1 LSIGTIPFGV
11 LAGIV
16 RQSVLV
22 DEAEIEEGL
31 RFLYRQG
38 GLSVEPSGAVTTAAV
53 LAGRVRL
60 SGPTVAVVSGG
71 NVDPAVFQRLV
82 QP

>member
-1 LSIGTIPFGV
+1 MRILS
-11 LAGIV
+11 GIV
-16 RQSVLV
+16 RQSILV
-22 DEAEIEEGL
+22 DETEIEEGL

-38 GLSVEPSGAVTTAAV
+38 GLSVEPSGAVTTAAL
-53 LAGRVRL
+53 LAGRVQL
-60 SGPTVAVVSGG
+60 AGPTVAVISGG